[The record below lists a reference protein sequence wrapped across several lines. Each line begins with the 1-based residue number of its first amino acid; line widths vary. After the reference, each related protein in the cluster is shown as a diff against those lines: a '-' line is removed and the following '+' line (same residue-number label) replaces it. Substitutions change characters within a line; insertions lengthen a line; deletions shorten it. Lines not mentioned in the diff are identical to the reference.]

1 MDKNHILAEIRR
13 TAAEHGGVAWSG
25 RRFEAE
31 TGIKE
36 SEWAGVHWARW
47 ADAVEEAGFS
57 RNALT
62 QEYDEEALL
71 DAYIQLIRYL
81 GRFPVRNEVRMRARS
96 NSEFAS
102 DSVFNNRWGGK
113 VQTAARIL
121 AYCRS
126 VDGYEDV
133 ASICAPIAARAADK
147 SESGPSKAE
156 ENTGYVYLAQFQGR
170 YYRVGRTKQVGRSEA
185 ELSMALS
192 TKSKIIHAIKTDDPV
207 GIEAYW
213 HRRFENRP
221 RRGEWFELTGEDVCA
236 FKRRKTQ

>member
-1 MDKNHILAEIRR
+1 MDKKHILAEIRR
-13 TAAEHGGVAWSG
+13 TAVGNGGLPWSS

-57 RNALT
+57 RKTLA
-62 QEYDEEALL
+62 QASDEEALL

-81 GRFPVRNEVRMRARS
+81 GRFPVRNELRMRARS
-96 NSEFAS
+96 SLESAH
-102 DSVFNNRWGGK
+102 DDGFNNRWGGK

-126 VDGYEDV
+126 VGGYEDV

-147 SESGPSKAE
+147 SESGLGKAE
-156 ENTGYVYLAQFQGR
+156 ENIGYVYLAQFQQSH
-170 YYRVGRTKQVGRSEA
+170 YRIGRTKRVSQSEA
-185 ELSMALS
+185 ELSAALPA
-192 TKSKIIHAIKTDDPV
+192 KAKIIHAIKTDDPV

-213 HRRFENRP
+213 QRRFEDRP
-221 RRGEWFELTGEDVCA
+221 RRGEWLTLTDEDVRA